1 MCEVDYASLQKET
14 LLNIIDYGISMPK
27 ESDILKIVK
36 EDILEALGRK
46 NKRISIKF
54 MNLEVNVSSSFVS
67 EAIKELEKEDLIKI
81 SLEKKHQ
88 QEYIQLTKKGQSTSK
103 DIIKK
108 HFVLEKYFK
117 KRRGRGEAI
126 RVTNVLEHYIS
137 TEVVDTIKKLSTFK
151 KSGVSLT
158 EFKQK
163 EGLITDI
170 NLSIG
175 LFERIVSMG
184 IFPGERIRIMNKI
197 PNGVIVEIKNK
208 KFAIAK
214 SIAKEISVLEHEK
227 S

>member
-1 MCEVDYASLQKET
+1 
-14 LLNIIDYGISMPK
+14 MPK

-36 EDILEALGRK
+36 EDILEVLGRK
-46 NKRISIKF
+46 NKRISLKF
-54 MNLEVNVSSSFVS
+54 MNLEVNVSHSFVS

-151 KSGVSLT
+151 KRV
-158 EFKQK
+158 
-163 EGLITDI
+163 
-170 NLSIG
+170 
-175 LFERIVSMG
+175 
-184 IFPGERIRIMNKI
+184 FP
-197 PNGVIVEIKNK
+197 
-208 KFAIAK
+208 
-214 SIAKEISVLEHEK
+214 
-227 S
+227 